1 MEFLI
6 LTYKVLFL
14 EHFLDEK
21 RIIFK
26 FFSLELSIILQTNK
40 V

>member
-21 RIIFK
+21 RIFK